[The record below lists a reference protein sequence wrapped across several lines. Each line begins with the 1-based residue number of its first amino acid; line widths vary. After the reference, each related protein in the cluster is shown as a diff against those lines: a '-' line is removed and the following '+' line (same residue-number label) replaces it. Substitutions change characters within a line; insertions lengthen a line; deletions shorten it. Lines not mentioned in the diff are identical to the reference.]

1 MMPHGQRIMG
11 LKPRSPRSDIS
22 RITDDLIHS
31 LDSDSR
37 CPSELTGRIAPGR
50 RDSITV
56 TELTQRLAR
65 GEEEAFRIFYDTY
78 YERLSRYML
87 VVTAGDEDA
96 ASEALQGMLIR
107 LVKYIRVFSDEG
119 VFWSWLTVLS
129 RSSLSDGKRKRRRY
143 LAFLDR
149 FRQQSDLDRA
159 PVKEAAA
166 SDGLADLLERRIR
179 TLTQQER
186 EFIELK
192 YFAHL
197 SARSIA
203 EQMNISEKAV
213 ESSLVR
219 IRRKLKQSL
228 LQELKDEPRIR

>member
-1 MMPHGQRIMG
+1 
-11 LKPRSPRSDIS
+11 
-22 RITDDLIHS
+22 
-31 LDSDSR
+31 
-37 CPSELTGRIAPGR
+37 
-50 RDSITV
+50 
-56 TELTQRLAR
+56 
-65 GEEEAFRIFYDTY
+65 
-78 YERLSRYML
+78 
-87 VVTAGDEDA
+87 
-96 ASEALQGMLIR
+96 MLIR